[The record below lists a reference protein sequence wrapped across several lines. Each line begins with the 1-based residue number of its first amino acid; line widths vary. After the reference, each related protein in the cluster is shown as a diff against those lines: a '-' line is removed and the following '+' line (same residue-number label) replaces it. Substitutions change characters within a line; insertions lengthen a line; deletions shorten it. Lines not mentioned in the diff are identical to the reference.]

1 MHVTEPT
8 IPGIIA
14 TMAIKHEAFF
24 KEIGE
29 RIAQARKE
37 RGLTQQQLADALG
50 ISQQT
55 LAHYEVGR
63 VGVGAPMLP
72 RLSELLDLSFDEILL
87 GHPTVRLPGKR
98 GPASRLEQQLDAVTR
113 LPKAEQKFV
122 SRMLDNVLGP
132 NTGTLAQGP
141 EAATA

>member
-1 MHVTEPT
+1 MAVTEPT

-24 KEIGE
+24 KEMGA

-37 RGLTQQQLADALG
+37 RGLTQQALADALG

-72 RLSELLDLSFDEILL
+72 RMAELLDLSFDEILL
-87 GHPTVRLPGKR
+87 GQPTVRLPGKR
-98 GPASRLEQQLDAVTR
+98 GPASRLEQQLDAIAH
-113 LPKAEQKFV
+113 LPKAEQRAV
-122 SRMLDNVLGP
+122 STVL
-132 NTGTLAQGP
+132 TAVLAQHGAQIGQ

>member
-1 MHVTEPT
+1 MDIIEPT

-24 KEIGE
+24 KEMGA

-37 RGLTQQQLADALG
+37 RGLTQQALADALG

-72 RLSELLDLSFDEILL
+72 RMAELLDLSFDEILL
-87 GHPTVRLPGKR
+87 GQPTVRLPGKR
-98 GPASRLEQQLDAVTR
+98 GPASRLEQQLDAIAH
-113 LPKAEQKFV
+113 LPKAEQRAV
-122 SRMLDNVLGP
+122 STVL
-132 NTGTLAQGP
+132 TAVLAQHGAQIGQ

>member
-1 MHVTEPT
+1 MTNTIIDMVTVMAT
-8 IPGIIA
+8 TKTQTQTTTTNMTIA

-24 KEIGE
+24 KEMGA

-72 RLSELLDLSFDEILL
+72 RLHYIALCHGRQLKGEPSPLPRSSL
-87 GHPTVRLPGKR
+87 RL
-98 GPASRLEQQLDAVTR
+98 
-113 LPKAEQKFV
+113 
-122 SRMLDNVLGP
+122 
-132 NTGTLAQGP
+132 
-141 EAATA
+141 

>member
-1 MHVTEPT
+1 MRVTKPT

-24 KEIGE
+24 KEMGT

-50 ISQQT
+50 VSQQT

-72 RLSELLDLSFDEILL
+72 RLSELLDLSFDEMLL
-87 GHPTVRLPGKR
+87 GQPSMRLPGKR
-98 GPASRLEQQLDAVTR
+98 GPASRLEQQLDAITR

-122 SRMLDNVLGP
+122 SKMLDSV
-132 NTGTLAQGP
+132 LAQHTQG
-141 EAATA
+141 AAAP

>member
-1 MHVTEPT
+1 MRVTEPT

-24 KEIGE
+24 KEMGA

-98 GPASRLEQQLDAVTR
+98 GPASRLEQQLDAIAR
-113 LPKAEQKFV
+113 LPKAEQRAV
-122 SRMLDNVLGP
+122 STLLTAV
-132 NTGTLAQGP
+132 LAQHTAPAGQ
-141 EAATA
+141 EAATAP